1 MNPSDIDA
9 PRRKPGRPPRTAQ
22 GDGPDTATAL
32 LQAAAAEFVEQG
44 FDDTDTNRI
53 ARRAGFSPQ
62 TFYHH
67 YSDKLDIFIR
77 VYQAWE
83 EAEKSMLDALLTDQA
98 PARQIAERCVASH
111 GSFMTFRR
119 SLRRLAQSEVRVRQ
133 ARADSRLA
141 QIASIRQQHP
151 SSPEEAKLAALLVQ
165 IERLTEALA
174 EGELHD
180 LNLDEGPAYEALAEL
195 ITGLRAT

>member
-1 MNPSDIDA
+1 MTPSDIA
-9 PRRKPGRPPRTAQ
+9 PPRRKPGRPPRGAQ

-32 LQAAAAEFVEQG
+32 LQAAAAEFVEHG

-67 YSDKLDIFIR
+67 YGDKLDIFIR

-83 EAEKSMLDALLTDQA
+83 EVEQSILDELLTEQT
-98 PARQIAERCVASH
+98 PALQIAERCVASH
-111 GSFMTFRR
+111 GSFLTFRR
-119 SLRRLAQSEVRVRQ
+119 SLRQLAQSEARVRR
-133 ARADSRLA
+133 ARADSRLSQVA
-141 QIASIRQQHP
+141 RIRQRYP
-151 SSPEEAKLAALLVQ
+151 AGPGEAELAALLIQ

-174 EGELHD
+174 EGEVQD
-180 LNLDEGPAYEALAEL
+180 MAVSDAPALAALALL
-195 ITGLRAT
+195 IAGLRGA